1 MIEDLKKFTEIF
13 SWEVVVLV
21 LAISFRKQFAGVIDI
36 LKSRMSTAENI
47 EITKEGIKIKQ
58 KLAQLEDAVTG
69 AINSGQMG
77 LPPKATRT
85 DVHPESQVENDSD
98 PLKHSWEGNLKD
110 RNRSV
115 FAEVHPLEGTNYYQ
129 LRIVVRST
137 DPNRDPLKGKVKFH
151 LHPSFPN
158 PHPEIEVKDGE
169 AVLSL
174 ISYGSFTLGAE
185 TEDGAKLKIDLA
197 QDVPSVTEQFKN
209 A

>member
-77 LPPKATRT
+77 LPPKDTRT
-85 DVHPESQVENDSD
+85 EVQPESQAENGSD

-110 RNRSV
+110 RNRNI

-197 QDVPSVTEQFKN
+197 QDVPGVTEQFKN

>member
-1 MIEDLKKFTEIF
+1 MLEDLKKFTEVF
-13 SWEVVVLV
+13 SWEVVVLI
-21 LAISFRKQFAGVIDI
+21 LAVSFRKQFAGVIEI
-36 LKSRMSTAENI
+36 LKTRMSTADNI
-47 EITKEGIKIKQ
+47 EITKDGIKIKQ
-58 KLAQLEDAVTG
+58 QLQQLEDVVTG
-69 AINSGQMG
+69 AINSGQLG

-85 DVHPESQVENDSD
+85 EVNAESQVDIDSD
-98 PLKHSWEGNLKD
+98 PLKKSWEGNLKD
-110 RNRSV
+110 RNRNI

-137 DPNRDPLKGKVKFH
+137 DPIRDPLRGKVKFH

-197 QDVPSVTEQFKN
+197 QDVPGVSEQFKN

>member
-58 KLAQLEDAVTG
+58 KLAQLEEAVTG

-85 DVHPESQVENDSD
+85 DVQPESQAENNSD

-110 RNRSV
+110 RNRNI

-137 DPNRDPLKGKVKFH
+137 DPIRDPLKGKVKFH

-158 PHPEIEVKDGE
+158 PHPEIHVKDGE

-174 ISYGSFTLGAE
+174 LSYGSFTLGAE

-197 QDVPSVTEQFKN
+197 QDVPGVTEQFIN